1 MGMRGGLRTSRLRA
15 VTHLR
20 PGGTG
25 EGGTAR
31 MFGSVLPYP
40 SVREGRAFRSWMFIF
55 GGQGLERTGQGR
67 RRAGLASYECDTA
80 ARRAREDR
88 ASDLSPVH
96 PFIRRYKHDGQF
108 SISEPYPTRSDHEL
122 PPQSVR
128 SKYFRVYHRLEDK
141 ATGISYTE
149 MENPFAAKQARQ
161 APSSLGQKHSVPP
174 ISPQRCKQAC
184 SKREKSPRQNPW
196 VVTSSPVRGLCFC
209 RFVVS
214 KRGGAGAT
222 VGRSETSS
230 VYAARSVPGSC
241 RIRGWPTGWIRF
253 HQGRKSYWYTR
264 PPTNP
269 CKSPP

>member
-1 MGMRGGLRTSRLRA
+1 MDGLRHLTHLLPGEPEKAAQHGCLDPCIRTPAYVRGGPFDAGCSVWEGKALIRGQVKMVDVRKSLPTNL
-15 VTHLR
+15 THLHK
-20 PGGTG
+20 
-25 EGGTAR
+25 
-31 MFGSVLPYP
+31 
-40 SVREGRAFRSWMFIF
+40 
-55 GGQGLERTGQGR
+55 
-67 RRAGLASYECDTA
+67 
-80 ARRAREDR
+80 DR
-88 ASDLSPVH
+88 ASDLAPIH
-96 PFIRRYKHDGQF
+96 PFIRGYKHDGQF

-149 MENPFAAKQARQ
+149 KGNPLQQKQARKAQ
-161 APSSLGQKHSVPP
+161 SSLGQKHSVPP
-174 ISPQRCKQAC
+174 IPPQRCKQAC

-196 VVTSSPVRGLCFC
+196 VVTSSLVRELCFC

-241 RIRGWPTGWIRF
+241 RIRGWPTGWIRLY
-253 HQGRKSYWYTR
+253 QGRKSYWYTR